1 MKVSECPLYEVPDS
15 PPELTFDPFL
25 RNALDAPVSRIRLPY
40 GEGDCWLATRYDDV
54 RFVTSD
60 PRFTRDI
67 TGRPTPRMTKH
78 LIPLDRAVS
87 FVDPP
92 DHARVRS
99 VVAPAFTRRAVER
112 LRPRA
117 QSILDGLVDDMLA
130 AGPRADV
137 VRSVVSPFPLAVVG
151 EVLGTPTEDRPQLRA
166 WAEVV
171 LTRATDQAGLER
183 AQQAKAAA
191 SGYFRALAAQRRYR
205 PADDLMTRM
214 VEAVEAGRIDEEEL
228 LALATLI
235 GLNGWHAVRNNVSN
249 MVYLLLTR
257 AELRE
262 RLLSEP
268 QVVPQAVEE
277 LLRWIPHKNGVGQPR
292 IATEDVEVSGV
303 LIRRGEVVQVSY
315 VAACRDPEHF
325 PDPDAI
331 DLDRQGPPHLA
342 FGNGPHHC
350 VAPLLARMEAEVLL
364 STLLRRL
371 PGLRLAVPAQE
382 IAWQRSVLIRGPVG
396 LPVTW

>member
-1 MKVSECPLYEVPDS
+1 MPECPLYEVPEA
-15 PPELTFDPFL
+15 PPELEFDPFL
-25 RNALDAPVSRIRLPY
+25 GAAVARPPFRIRLPY

-60 PRFTRDI
+60 PRFSRDI
-67 TGRPTPRMTKH
+67 VGRPTPRMTRH
-78 LIPLDRAVS
+78 LVPLDSAVS

-92 DHARVRS
+92 GHSRVRS
-99 VVAPAFTRRAVER
+99 VVAPAFGRRAVEGAR
-112 LRPRA
+112 TRA
-117 QSILDGLVDDMLA
+117 WEIVDGLVDTMVA
-130 AGPRADV
+130 AGPPADV
-137 VRSVVSPFPLAVVG
+137 VRHVVSPFPLAVVG
-151 EVLGTPTEDRPQLRA
+151 ELMGVPAEDRPQLRD
-166 WAEVV
+166 WAEA
-171 LTRATDQAGLER
+171 LLRRAHDDAAHAEAER
-183 AQQAKAAA
+183 VKAAA
-191 SGYFRALAAQRRYR
+191 RGYFRELAAHRRFR

-214 VEAVEAGRIDEEEL
+214 VTAVDGGRIDEEEL

-235 GLNGWHAVRNNVSN
+235 GLNGWHAVRNNAAN

-257 AELRE
+257 RRLRE
-262 RLLSEP
+262 RLLAEP
-268 QVVPQAVEE
+268 DVLPRAVEE

-315 VAACRDPEHF
+315 VAACRDPRRF
-325 PDPDAI
+325 PEPDEIDP
-331 DLDRQGPPHLA
+331 DRQGPPHLA

-371 PGLRLAVPAQE
+371 PGLRLAVPGE
-382 IAWQRSVLIRGPVG
+382 EVAWQRSVLIRGPVG